1 MNPILTFK
9 DERGVFIPY
18 SCNNNG
24 TTWDQINISI
34 NPKKFTF
41 RGMHYQ
47 TNPPQLKQV
56 KVIQGR
62 VIDFLYDLKTHEVK
76 TYELD
81 LNNDLVIDPKYAHG
95 FLTLE
100 DNTIFTYKVST
111 EYNPNSEHSIIWDT
125 IPEIKKIINGIVG
138 DNKLIIS
145 KKDKIGK

>member
-1 MNPILTFK
+1 MNLIQTFK

-18 SCNNNG
+18 SYKHNDG
-24 TTWDQINISI
+24 IWDQMNISI
-34 NPKKFTF
+34 NTKKYTF

-47 TNPPQLKQV
+47 THPPQLKQV

-62 VIDFLYDLKTHEVK
+62 AIDFLYNLKTHEVK

-81 LNNDLVIDPKYAHG
+81 LNNDLLVDPKYAHG

-111 EYNPNSEHSIIWDT
+111 EYNPNSEHSIVWDT
-125 IPEIKKIINGIVG
+125 IPEIKKIINDIVG
-138 DNKLIIS
+138 GNKLTIS